1 MSPATTKS
9 RWASVIGAAILVL
22 SLFATLGS
30 RGLNEPDEGRYGE
43 IAREMLVTG
52 DYLVPRIKGVP
63 HYAKPPL
70 TYWVVAGSMA
80 VFGFD
85 EWALRLPGALASLLV
100 MVFVFDWARRDFGQ
114 RVGVIAVMGL
124 ATSFHFV
131 AMQRILTTDMIMT
144 ATVMMALW
152 AHCRWREGQGRI
164 FALLFWIAL
173 GLAFLTKGPV
183 PVLVVFAAL
192 VGGFRGLA
200 GFRGLGIAWGLPLFL
215 LLGTSWYFA
224 LFRLD
229 SSLFDDLISKEIGGR
244 VARGLGRSKPWW
256 YFLPVLVLGTLP
268 WTYLVARATFA
279 GRSWSKSQGD
289 RGQLALRIL
298 AHGCLWPFVMF
309 SLSSSKLWT
318 YLLPLMPMLAISAA
332 AWVSSRPTKG
342 GHPRAGLLW
351 IAIATLTLVQ
361 VGLLVAASNEDRLG
375 HNTSYRQLFESL
387 RKSDLVGR
395 SGLVGAA
402 IPRGVE
408 PELVPPRFA
417 ARGLAVLTFRFRSP
431 SAGIYLLQDQAEYL
445 PNYGGGSL
453 WEFEADRQRHRLP
466 LGADLVGLLATRGRL
481 LVLTKARHLEEL
493 KLLANA
499 SVKIVVEQGEGKSRA
514 LAVLLER

>member
-9 RWASVIGAAILVL
+9 RWASAVGAAILVL

-70 TYWVVAGSMA
+70 TYWAVAGSMA
-80 VFGFD
+80 VFGFE

-100 MVFVFDWARRDFGQ
+100 LAFVFDWARRDFGQ
-114 RVGVIAVMGL
+114 RVGVIAVLGL

-131 AMQRILTTDMIMT
+131 AMQRILTTDMIMA

-152 AHCRWREGQGRI
+152 AHCRWREGGRRM

-183 PVLVVFAAL
+183 PILVVLAAL
-192 VGGFRGLA
+192 VGGFRGFA
-200 GFRGLGIAWGLPLFL
+200 GFRGLGLSWGLPMFL
-215 LLGTSWYFA
+215 LLGASWYLA

-229 SSLFDDLISKEIGGR
+229 AGLFDGLISKEIGGR
-244 VARGLGRSKPWW
+244 VTSGLGRSKPWW
-256 YFLPVLVLGTLP
+256 YFLPVLLLGTLP

-279 GRSWSKSQGD
+279 GRAWSKSQSD

-332 AWVSSRPTKG
+332 AWVSSRPMKS

-361 VGLLVAASNEDRLG
+361 VGLLVASANEDRLG
-375 HNTSYRQLFESL
+375 HNTSYRELFESL
-387 RKSDLVGR
+387 DRNE
-395 SGLVGAA
+395 LVGAA

-408 PELVPPRFA
+408 PELDPPRFSA
-417 ARGLAVLTFRFRSP
+417 SGLAVLTFRFRSP
-431 SAGIYLLQDQAEYL
+431 SAAIYLLQDRAEYL

-453 WEFEADRQRHRLP
+453 WEFAADRKRHRLP
-466 LGADLVGLLATRGRL
+466 LGADLVRLLSTRNRL
-481 LVLTKARHLEEL
+481 LVLTKAKHLEEL
-493 KLLANA
+493 KILANA
-499 SVKIVVEQGEGKSRA
+499 SVRIVAEQGEGKSRA